1 LLESARRE
9 HKKRGSMIE
18 PDVESEATLAL
29 VTRFVESVGRRDVDA
44 IMADMTEDA
53 VYENFGHDVDSGRHE
68 GQAAARAAFEAVFAA
83 YPDCHS
89 DTDDIFAGGNRC
101 CYCWTMRWT
110 EADGSEGV
118 SRGTD
123 IFTVRDGKISYK
135 KTYE

>member
-1 LLESARRE
+1 
-9 HKKRGSMIE
+9 MIE
-18 PDVESEATLAL
+18 QQVESEATLAL

-44 IMADMTEDA
+44 IMADMTDDT

-89 DTDDIFAGGNRC
+89 DTDDIFAAGNRC
-101 CYCWTMRWT
+101 CYCWTMRWS

>member
-1 LLESARRE
+1 
-9 HKKRGSMIE
+9 MIE
-18 PDVESEATLAL
+18 QDVESEATLAL

-44 IMADMTEDA
+44 IMADMTEDT

-110 EADGSEGV
+110 EADGGEGV

-123 IFTVRDGKISYK
+123 VFTVRDGKISYK

>member
-1 LLESARRE
+1 
-9 HKKRGSMIE
+9 MIE
-18 PDVESEATLAL
+18 LDVESEATLAL
-29 VTRFVESVGRRDVDA
+29 ITRFVESVGRRDVDA

>member
-1 LLESARRE
+1 
-9 HKKRGSMIE
+9 MIE

-68 GQAAARAAFEAVFAA
+68 GQTAARAAFEAVFAA